1 VRGLSLHVPGGTVC
15 VVVGPPGSGKSA
27 LLDALAYAAGAYEAP
42 TGEART
48 TQLAPFPA
56 LPSLARGSVL
66 LQGRPRELWAK
77 GHWRQAVNSLRQ
89 KPARF
94 PHLSL
99 AANVDPAAAAASSAA
114 GRDRKGSNAAVGAAL
129 VLAGAAHL
137 AAALANS
144 DGAAVG
150 NDLSSEAWAAVA
162 LARAVRGL
170 AGASSGQPGERSSA
184 ALVLL
189 DEPLGVDSESN
200 EAREVAFMSALVS
213 AAQQQPACAVVV
225 AARSPRLALFAD
237 QVAVLGPRGRVVEV
251 GDPEQLAA
259 KQGGH
264 FAHLL
269 QTQADE
275 AAVEATPKQVV
286 W

>member
-1 VRGLSLHVPGGTVC
+1 VSATPTRGRGGRAEAFAVRGLSLHVPGGTVC

-56 LPSLARGSVL
+56 LPGLARGSVL

-114 GRDRKGSNAAVGAAL
+114 GRDRKGSNAAV
-129 VLAGAAHL
+129 
-137 AAALANS
+137 
-144 DGAAVG
+144 
-150 NDLSSEAWAAVA
+150 A

-170 AGASSGQPGERSSA
+170 AGERSSA